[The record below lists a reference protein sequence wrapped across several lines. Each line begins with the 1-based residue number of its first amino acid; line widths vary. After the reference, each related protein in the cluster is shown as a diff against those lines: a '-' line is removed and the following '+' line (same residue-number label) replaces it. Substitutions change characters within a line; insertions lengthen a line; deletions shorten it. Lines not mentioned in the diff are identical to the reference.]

1 MRYYKQ
7 QSGRYVNILYS
18 SLNLHSA
25 DKNRLVY
32 LTYDQYVVCPLEE
45 SDISVTSERTA
56 KHRQGNQT
64 GFTSQSL
71 LVEEAETR
79 AKADRGKLV
88 LNWNFLKA

>member
-1 MRYYKQ
+1 MEEIHQTHPVLNVLLLVRYYKQ

-45 SDISVTSERTA
+45 SEDS
-56 KHRQGNQT
+56 
-64 GFTSQSL
+64 
-71 LVEEAETR
+71 
-79 AKADRGKLV
+79 
-88 LNWNFLKA
+88 